1 MASASVHRQKA
12 DLCWTLA
19 ERYYAEKRHEFLC
32 MNLIMYAVGHWIE
45 AALAVLDK
53 HPSAPPRGV
62 PHADRETQMRR
73 HLVGG
78 KWLEGQAADRYAEMV
93 ARRHTF
99 AEGGIQD
106 RPFIERYMD
115 LARPLVAELR
125 ALLRTPPFDP
135 ERGGRG

>member
-1 MASASVHRQKA
+1 
-12 DLCWTLA
+12 
-19 ERYYAEKRHEFLC
+19 
-32 MNLIMYAVGHWIE
+32 
-45 AALAVLDK
+45 
-53 HPSAPPRGV
+53 
-62 PHADRETQMRR
+62 MRR

-115 LARPLVAELR
+115 LARPLVAELQ